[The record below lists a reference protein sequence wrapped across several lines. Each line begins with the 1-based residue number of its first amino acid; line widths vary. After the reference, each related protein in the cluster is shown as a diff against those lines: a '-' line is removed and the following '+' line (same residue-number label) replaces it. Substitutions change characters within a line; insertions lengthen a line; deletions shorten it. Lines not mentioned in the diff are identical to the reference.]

1 MGRSKW
7 VQEDTMQPRK
17 DSLLRVRIAI
27 VAFAVALAGCE
38 GTVSVDLGTTAPADP
53 AIAQVL
59 VELDGVQFQKDG
71 GGVESLE
78 FDSPQQVDLMTYLD
92 GNDFR
97 VLTDEQLADGRYT
110 GVRLLFGDDEDDE
123 NSVIL
128 SDGRDFPLAISGGDA
143 FGDVDFTVDKD
154 NSSNDSVQLTF
165 DLRQSLLFDDGD
177 DDGTVLT
184 PVIRAIRV
192 EDAGGIAGNVT
203 VSCPANSALAIYVF
217 AGDVTPDDRDNA
229 DVEPYLTTGVGL
241 NGSSSSSGYAF
252 PFLPE
257 GTYTLASTCRGN
269 DETPTVS
276 EDLNF
281 QNVVTVDV
289 DADATVTRNIP

>member
-1 MGRSKW
+1 
-7 VQEDTMQPRK
+7 MQLQK
-17 DSLLRVRIAI
+17 ESLLRVRIAI
-27 VAFAVALAGCE
+27 VAVAAALAGCE

-53 AIAQVL
+53 AISQVL
-59 VELDGVQFQKDG
+59 VELDGVQFRKGG

-97 VLTDEQLADGRYT
+97 VFTEEQLSDGSYT
-110 GVRLLFGDDEDDE
+110 GVRLLFGDDEDEE
-123 NSVIL
+123 NRVIL
-128 SDGRDFPLAISGGDA
+128 TDGRDFPLAVSSGDA

-154 NSSNDSVQLTF
+154 DSSNDSVQLTL
-165 DLRQSLLFDDGD
+165 DLRQSLLFNDDN
-177 DDGTVLT
+177 DDGTVIT

-192 EDAGGIAGNVT
+192 EDAGGVAGNVS
-203 VSCPANSALAIYVF
+203 VSCPANSALAIYLYT
-217 AGDVTPDDRDNA
+217 GDVTPDDRDNA
-229 DVEPYLTTGVGL
+229 GVEPYLTTGVGL

-281 QNVVTVDV
+281 QNIVTVDV
-289 DADATVTRNIP
+289 EADSSVTRNIP